1 MQNPYLTVGALTK
14 YIKRKFDADLHLR
27 DVYVK
32 GELSNVKLHSSGHVY
47 FTLKDSRSRIN
58 AAMFRANASKLKF
71 RPEEGMNVLIRGDV
85 NVYEAAGQY
94 QLYAN
99 SMQPDG
105 VGELFI
111 AFEQLKERLGKEGL
125 FNAEWKQPIP
135 AYPDRVGVITAPTGA
150 AVRDIC
156 TTLNRRYPLADVL
169 LFPAVVQG
177 ANAVPSIVS
186 AIRQANGHGGI
197 DVLIIGRGGGSIE
210 DLWAFNE
217 EEVAREIFTSRI
229 PVISAVG
236 HETDTVIA
244 DFVADLRA
252 PTPTA
257 AAELAVPDSVEISRR
272 ILESRSRLHQSLH
285 SRLRQEQK
293 RLERLESSYPMSF
306 PERLYR
312 PFAERLELLDERLG
326 QSASRLASDRRQA
339 IANLD
344 ARLSARSPREL
355 LTQAQQHTN
364 RLEEGLKRA
373 AKETVQRQGR
383 TLDSAVRTL
392 QALNPLSVM
401 DRGYSLVR
409 SGDRVI
415 KSAGELDAGDKVSI
429 SFRDGTI
436 DAIVK
441 GPPERKDVEQ

>member
-177 ANAVPSIVS
+177 ANAVPSIAS

-257 AAELAVPDSVEISRR
+257 AAELAVPDSVEVSRR

-326 QSASRLASDRRQA
+326 QGASRLASDRRQT

-441 GPPERKDVEQ
+441 GSPERKDVEQ

>member
-1 MQNPYLTVGALTK
+1 MQNPYLSVGALTK

-32 GELSNVKLHSSGHVY
+32 GELSNVKLHSSGHIY

-58 AAMFRANASKLKF
+58 AAMFRANASRLKF

-94 QLYAN
+94 QLYVN
-99 SMQPDG
+99 TMQPDG
-105 VGELFI
+105 VGELYI

-135 AYPDRVGVITAPTGA
+135 SFPGKVGVITAPTGA

-156 TTLNRRYPLADVL
+156 TTLNRRYPLAEVL

-177 ANAVPSIVS
+177 PNAVPSIVS
-186 AIRQANGHGGI
+186 AMRQANRHDGI
-197 DVLIIGRGGGSIE
+197 DVLIVGRGGGSIE

-217 EEVAREIFTSRI
+217 EEVAREIFSSRI

-257 AAELAVPDSVEISRR
+257 AAELAVPDRIEVSRR
-272 ILESRSRLHQSLH
+272 ILESRSRLHQSLMTRIRH
-285 SRLRQEQK
+285 EGK
-293 RLERLESSYPMSF
+293 RLERLESSYPMSY

-312 PFAERLELLDERLG
+312 PFAERLEGLDERLRQG
-326 QSASRLASDRRQA
+326 ASRMVGDRKLAAS
-339 IANLD
+339 NLD
-344 ARLSARSPREL
+344 ARLAARSPRQIMAHAAERTVRLNREL
-355 LTQAQQHTN
+355 Q
-364 RLEEGLKRA
+364 RA
-373 AKETVQRQGR
+373 AEDNIRHHGR
-383 TLDSAVRTL
+383 ALGSAVRTL

-415 KSAGELDAGDKVSI
+415 KSAGELESGDRVSI
-429 SFRDGTI
+429 SFRDGTVE
-436 DAIVK
+436 AVVESLS
-441 GPPERKDVEQ
+441 ERKDVER

>member
-373 AKETVQRQGR
+373 AKETVQRQGC

>member
-1 MQNPYLTVGALTK
+1 MQNPYLSVGALTK

-32 GELSNVKLHSSGHVY
+32 GELSNVKLHSSGHIY

-58 AAMFRANASKLKF
+58 AAMFRSNASRLKF
-71 RPEEGMNVLIRGDV
+71 RPEEGMNVLVRGDV

-94 QLYAN
+94 QLYVN
-99 SMQPDG
+99 TMQPDG
-105 VGELFI
+105 VGELYV

-135 AYPDRVGVITAPTGA
+135 AFPGRVGVITAPTGA

-169 LFPAVVQG
+169 LFPAIVQG
-177 ANAVPSIVS
+177 PNAVPSIVS
-186 AIRQANGHGGI
+186 AIRQANGHGDI
-197 DVLIIGRGGGSIE
+197 DVLIVGRGGGSIE

-217 EEVAREIFTSRI
+217 EEVAREIFSSRI

-257 AAELAVPDSVEISRR
+257 AAELAVPDQVEVSRR
-272 ILESRSRLHQSLH
+272 ILESGSRLHQSLMTMIRH
-285 SRLRQEQK
+285 ERK
-293 RLERLESSYPMSF
+293 RLDRLESSYPMSY

-312 PFAERLELLDERLG
+312 PFAEKLEGLDERLE
-326 QSASRLASDRRQA
+326 QAAARLHADRRQA
-339 IANLD
+339 VSNLD
-344 ARLSARSPREL
+344 ARLGARSPVRILEQAVERTGRLDREL
-355 LTQAQQHTN
+355 H
-364 RLEEGLKRA
+364 RA
-373 AKETVQRQGR
+373 AEETIRHHGR
-383 TLDSAVRTL
+383 TLASSIRTL

-401 DRGYSLVR
+401 ERGYSLVR
-409 SGDRVI
+409 SGDQVI
-415 KSAGELDAGDKVSI
+415 KSAGELGHGDRVSI
-429 SFRDGTI
+429 SFRDGKVEAVV
-436 DAIVK
+436 DS
-441 GPPERKDVEQ
+441 PSERKDVEQ

>member
-1 MQNPYLTVGALTK
+1 MQNPYLSVGALTK

-32 GELSNVKLHSSGHVY
+32 GELSNVKLHFSGHIY
-47 FTLKDSRSRIN
+47 FTLKDNRSRIQ
-58 AAMFRANASKLKF
+58 AAMFRSSASRLKF

-94 QLYAN
+94 QLYVN
-99 SMQPDG
+99 MMQPDG
-105 VGELFI
+105 VGELYI

-135 AYPDRVGVITAPTGA
+135 VFPGRVGVITAPTGA

-177 ANAVPSIVS
+177 PNAVPSIVS
-186 AIRQANGHGGI
+186 AIRQANRHDSI
-197 DVLIIGRGGGSIE
+197 DVLIVGRGGGSIE

-217 EEVAREIFTSRI
+217 EEVAREIFSSRI

-257 AAELAVPDSVEISRR
+257 AAELAVPDRVEVSRR
-272 ILESRSRLHQSLH
+272 ILESRSRLHQSLMTRVRH
-285 SRLRQEQK
+285 ERK
-293 RLERLESSYPMSF
+293 RLERLESSYPMSY

-312 PFAERLELLDERLG
+312 PFSERLEGLDERLG
-326 QSASRLASDRRQA
+326 QGASRMITERKLAVS
-339 IANLD
+339 NLD
-344 ARLSARSPREL
+344 ARLAARSPRQILAQAVERTDRLDREL
-355 LTQAQQHTN
+355 Y
-364 RLEEGLKRA
+364 RA
-373 AKETVQRQGR
+373 AEDNIRHHGR
-383 TLDSAVRTL
+383 MLDSAVRTL
-392 QALNPLSVM
+392 RALNPLSVM
-401 DRGYSLVR
+401 ERGYSLVR

-415 KSAGELDAGDKVSI
+415 KSAGELEAGDRVSI
-429 SFRDGTI
+429 SFRDGTVE
-436 DAIVK
+436 AEV
-441 GPPERKDVEQ
+441 GTPSERKDVER